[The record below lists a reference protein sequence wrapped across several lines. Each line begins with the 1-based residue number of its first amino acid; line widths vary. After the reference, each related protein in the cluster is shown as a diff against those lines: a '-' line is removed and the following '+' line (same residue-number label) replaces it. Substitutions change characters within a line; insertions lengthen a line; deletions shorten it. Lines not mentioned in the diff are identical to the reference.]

1 MAISIPERDFDVMI
15 QTLPSEEERQL
26 ILQQL
31 IGLRDSRMSIGVG
44 GIAPD
49 VYFMIYRIVKSGNL
63 AQAHYKMAQAVERQR
78 KLDMEEADRREQAN
92 TERLMASA
100 QEANKGK
107 EIEGQMKMMQEQAKY
122 DLELRNTIVTKL
134 LEQGLNEQDALM
146 KAELAVAQMQGKSPM
161 DTYKQVQPFLEQ
173 EREDAMEQAQP
184 QEEVEEE
191 QVVEGMGG
199 EEMVEEGEIT
209 ENLQ

>member
-1 MAISIPERDFDVMI
+1 
-15 QTLPSEEERQL
+15 
-26 ILQQL
+26 
-31 IGLRDSRMSIGVG
+31 
-44 GIAPD
+44 
-49 VYFMIYRIVKSGNL
+49 
-63 AQAHYKMAQAVERQR
+63 
-78 KLDMEEADRREQAN
+78 
-92 TERLMASA
+92 
-100 QEANKGK
+100 
-107 EIEGQMKMMQEQAKY
+107 MMQEQAKY

-134 LEQGLNEQDALM
+134 LEQGLSEQDALM

-191 QVVEGMGG
+191 QVVEGVGD
-199 EEMVEEGEIT
+199 EMVEEGEIT